1 MDKDY
6 LLEEVIASIDE
17 LAPFSNTLVTQ
28 SAQENT
34 TELSKTLKEIELIAE
49 HLNSFVVALKKV
61 A

>member
-17 LAPFSNTLVTQ
+17 LTPFSNMLVIQ

-49 HLNSFVVALKKV
+49 HLNSCVVALKKV

>member
-17 LAPFSNTLVTQ
+17 LTPFSNMLVIQ

-49 HLNSFVVALKKV
+49 HLNS
-61 A
+61 